1 MGSLI
6 IFATLFLTLS
16 FGKERFAV
24 SSSASV
30 LNKRKKKK
38 LKTDYMLCCMLIPGF
53 IYLAIF
59 EFLPLFGIVIGFQ
72 DFKLSKGV
80 FGSKWI
86 GLDNFKYI
94 FTMYPNFWRIVK
106 NTVQIALLKLCFG
119 FTAPIIVALMINE
132 VRNHTYKRTIQT
144 LVYIPHFV
152 SWVILAG
159 VLRTML
165 DPNNGLFNYLIQIF
179 GGKPIYF
186 LGNNS
191 TFRAVLVISD
201 VWKGFGWGTIIYMAA
216 LTGVDPA
223 LYEAAT
229 IDGAS
234 RFQRALSITLPAI
247 MPVIVLNLILSVP
260 GILNAGF
267 DQIFNLYNE
276 RVYKTADVLDTFIY
290 RLGIKDSQYGLSTA
304 IGLVKS
310 AIGSVLLVGSYTV
323 ANKACGYKVF

>member
-1 MGSLI
+1 MN
-6 IFATLFLTLS
+6 ALTNAP
-16 FGKERFAV
+16 KI
-24 SSSASV
+24 
-30 LNKRKKKK
+30 RKKKK
-38 LKTDYMLCCMLIPGF
+38 LRTDYMLCAMLIPGF
-53 IYLAIF
+53 IYLIIF
-59 EFLPLFGIVIGFQ
+59 EFLPLFGLVIAFQ

-80 FGSKWI
+80 LHSKWI
-86 GLDNFKYI
+86 GLENFTYI

-106 NTVQIALLKLCFG
+106 NTVEIALLKLCFG
-119 FTAPIIVALMINE
+119 FTAPILVALMLHE
-132 VRNHTYKRTIQT
+132 VKNKAYKRTIQT

-165 DPNNGLFNYLIQIF
+165 DPQNGLFNYIIGLF
-179 GGKPIYF
+179 GQKPVYF
-186 LGNNS
+186 LGSNS
-191 TFRAVLVISD
+191 TFRVVLVVSD

-216 LTGVDPA
+216 LTGVDPE

-234 RFQRALSITLPAI
+234 RLKRAIHITLPAI
-247 MPVIVLNLILSVP
+247 MPIIMLNLILSVP

-290 RLGIKDSQYGLSTA
+290 RLGIEESQYGLSTA

-310 AIGSVLLVGSYTV
+310 AIGSFLLVGSYWV